1 MSRQAARVPT
11 ATFQTDAGRWC
22 LAGALDFTT
31 VPGLVAETERRF
43 RDPALSALDYLEVD
57 LSAVEFANSAGL
69 ALLLEWMEMAESRGI
84 RLVYRHLPDSLY
96 RIAAFSNLQDLL
108 PVVPDPDRQTVNG
121 QD

>member
-1 MSRQAARVPT
+1 MT
-11 ATFQTDAGRWC
+11 LQTDAGRWR

-31 VPGLVAETERRF
+31 VPGLVAEAEKLF
-43 RDPALSALDYLEVD
+43 RNPALRSLAHLEID
-57 LSAVEFANSAGL
+57 LAAVEFANSAGL
-69 ALLLEWMEMAESRGI
+69 ALLLEWMEMAESRDI
-84 RLVYRHLPDSLY
+84 RLVYLHLPDSLH